1 MSRLTAGV
9 FAVLVGLAGLSSCGG
24 DNSSSNSAPVSAD
37 LSDPQAFEAAVRRT
51 FLPGTGGVL
60 DAVDRVLAA
69 LNGGP
74 LDGVVIAPPNITI
87 SVDLNGDGSRESTI
101 NAQLTDT
108 DLGMSPTL
116 SVLSIVVPQVPSL
129 VADGAATVTQTA
141 PGTIVF
147 DNISG
152 FGTADPPGDGNFAE
166 VFFNGG
172 SVSLDLVTGNPSG
185 GLDVSIIGDGGFL
198 DVSISF
204 EPDGQGGFRVRFV
217 GSGFNFTVP

>member
-9 FAVLVGLAGLSSCGG
+9 FAVIVGLAGLSSCGTSE
-24 DNSSSNSAPVSAD
+24 DPPAVSAD
-37 LSDPQAFEAAVRRT
+37 LSDPRAFEAAVRRT

-101 NAQLTDT
+101 NALLTDT
-108 DLGMSPTL
+108 DLTMSPTL
-116 SVLSIVVPQVPSL
+116 SVPSIVVPQVPSL
-129 VADGAATVTQTA
+129 VANGSTTVTQTA
-141 PGTIVF
+141 PGTILF
-147 DNISG
+147 DNMNG

-166 VFFNGG
+166 VFFSGG

-185 GLDVSIIGDGGFL
+185 GLDISILGDGGFL

-204 EPDGQGGFRVRFV
+204 ESDGQGGFRVRFV
-217 GSGFNFTVP
+217 GSSFNFTVP